1 MGDKEL
7 VAALRAGQNQA
18 WTHLVDRYLRLV
30 CFVVR
35 RTLHRLGLSPSEA
48 DVEDVAFELF
58 ESLVRDNYRALAGL
72 REPYDLK
79 AWLAVSAR
87 RRAIDFAR
95 RRRETV
101 SLNAPASAVAAA
113 DPPEESEEASFREAL
128 RRSLEVLNVRERAV
142 VESFYFDGRSYREIA
157 ARVGINPNS
166 IGPTLLRA
174 VDKIR
179 SYLAER
185 NLLNRRGSP

>member
-1 MGDKEL
+1 VGDKEL

-79 AWLAVSAR
+79 AWLSVSAR

-95 RRRETV
+95 RRKETV
-101 SLNAPASAVAAA
+101 SLDGPVRAPAA
-113 DPPEESEEASFREAL
+113 DPPVELEETPCREAL
-128 RRSLEVLNVRERAV
+128 RRSLEVLNERERAV

-157 ARVGINPNS
+157 DRVGINPNS

-185 NLLNRRGSP
+185 NLLNR